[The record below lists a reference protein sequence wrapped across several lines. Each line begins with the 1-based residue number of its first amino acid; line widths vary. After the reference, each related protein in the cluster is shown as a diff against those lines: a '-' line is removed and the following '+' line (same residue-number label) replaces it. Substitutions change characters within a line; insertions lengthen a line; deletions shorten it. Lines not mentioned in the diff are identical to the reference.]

1 MFKHLNV
8 QVRGFVQG
16 VSLRKNVKDKAI
28 ELNLQGFVQNQDD
41 GSVIIEAEGGEI
53 DLIELFEFI
62 KSGPGMAEPE
72 KIKYHFSEK
81 IKDFSSFEIKY

>member
-1 MFKHLNV
+1 MLKHMNI

-16 VSLRKNVKDKAI
+16 VFLRKKIKDKAK
-28 ELNLQGFVQNQDD
+28 ELNLKGFVQNQDD
-41 GSVIIEAEGGEI
+41 GSVIAEVEGEEI

-72 KIKYHFSEK
+72 KIKYHFSNSIES
-81 IKDFSSFEIKY
+81 FSSFEVKD

>member
-1 MFKHLNV
+1 MNI

-16 VSLRKNVKDKAI
+16 VSLRKNIKNKAK
-28 ELNLQGFVQNQDD
+28 ELDLKGFAQNQSD
-41 GSVIIEAEGGEI
+41 GSVIVEAEGKEI

-72 KIKYHFSEK
+72 EIKYHFSEK
-81 IKDFSSFEIKY
+81 IEEYSKFEIKD

>member
-1 MFKHLNV
+1 MHV

-16 VSLRKNVKDKAI
+16 VSLRKYIQNKADS
-28 ELNLQGFVQNQDD
+28 LGLKGFVQNQSD
-41 GSVIIEAEGGEI
+41 GSVIVEAEGEEI

-72 KIKYHFSEK
+72 KIKYHFSNN
-81 IKDFSSFEIKY
+81 IDNFSSFEIKD

>member
-1 MFKHLNV
+1 MLKHMHV

-16 VSLRKNVKDKAI
+16 VSLRKYIQNKADS
-28 ELNLQGFVQNQDD
+28 LGLKGFVQNQSD
-41 GSVIIEAEGGEI
+41 GSVIVEAEGEEI

-72 KIKYHFSEK
+72 KIKYHFSNN
-81 IKDFSSFEIKY
+81 IDNFSSFEIKD